1 MATTK
6 DGFSAAEKAAMKER
20 SAELKA
26 PATDPDGEAD
36 VLAKIAEM
44 PAEDQGLAAKFHELV
59 REVAPEL
66 APRTWYGMP
75 AYAMPGRSGKV
86 ICFFQSATKLKT
98 RYNTIGFS
106 DTAALDEGSMWAT
119 SFAVLSWNA
128 ANEPQLRDLVR
139 MSVSST
145 PPD

>member
-6 DGFSAAEKAAMKER
+6 DGFSAAEKSAMKER

-26 PATDPDGEAD
+26 PATGPDGEAD

-44 PAEDQGLAAKFHELV
+44 PA
-59 REVAPEL
+59 
-66 APRTWYGMP
+66 
-75 AYAMPGRSGKV
+75 YAMPGRSGRV

-119 SFAVLSWNA
+119 SFAVLAWNA
-128 ANEPQLRDLVR
+128 ANEQQLRDLVHK
-139 MSVSST
+139 SVSAT